1 MFNERLNV
9 GAYPIFRAGRFA
21 VALLAM
27 ITAIGLA
34 APAYA
39 DIDNSAVAVG
49 TYSTADDTSST
60 PDTAAVPVIPAAR
73 DLSIVKTVVSGPT
86 TALGSN
92 ATATDAGDQITYQYV
107 VTNDGTVTETNV
119 TPVEDPAS
127 PSFNGNTGTGSFGG
141 FTVTSGSAASLAPGA
156 SVTFE
161 NVYTFSALD
170 VYRAAGVT
178 NGVVNTA
185 TASSDDHTD
194 TDADTTQ
201 ATISADPSLT
211 IAKVAVLNDE
221 VVADGLAEA
230 TETITYTYTVTNNG
244 NVALTNVG
252 IQDTHE
258 GALVA
263 PAPANE
269 TITVEGPVQPSDI
282 GVANDGVIDTLE
294 AGATAT
300 FTYVHTVTQTEVDN
314 Q

>member
-1 MFNERLNV
+1 MNIKRLNV
-9 GAYPIFRAGRFA
+9 GAYPVPITKRFGVASIA
-21 VALLAM
+21 VLSTL
-27 ITAIGLA
+27 GFVG
-34 APAYA
+34 PAYA

-49 TYSTADDTSST
+49 TYSAADDTSST
-60 PDTAAVPVIPAAR
+60 PDTEAVPVIPASR
-73 DLSIVKTVVSGPT
+73 DLSIVKTVASGPT
-86 TALGSN
+86 TALG
-92 ATATDAGDQITYQYV
+92 TDGANTDGGDQITYQYV
-107 VTNDGTVTETNV
+107 ITNDGTVSETNV
-119 TPVEDPAS
+119 TPVETGPT
-127 PSFNGNTGTGSFGG
+127 FNGSAGTGSFGG

-161 NVYTFSALD
+161 NTYTLSALD
-170 VYRAAGVT
+170 VYRAAGITDAVD
-178 NGVVNTA
+178 NSA

-194 TDADTTQ
+194 TDADTAET
-201 ATISADPSLT
+201 TIAANPALN

-230 TETITYTYTVTNNG
+230 TETITYTYTVTNSG
-244 NVALTNVG
+244 NVALTNVA

-263 PAPANE
+263 PAPAGE